1 MLYYIWKNYPFTI
14 NNLSKWKVYKGCIM
28 NTGESHV
35 SQWYWYKGRRLQS
48 TGWRDEQPFHRPWCP
63 FVVSRAKR
71 AFLSPNLS
79 LFDVLITG
87 LFQWTRNGR
96 DFCFLSQNINRC
108 QLLIPLCTGVSL
120 TPWVISKGHFFGNAS
135 ISSSGMSAH
144 FLINN
149 VNIKVC
155 PTTLEFLL
163 IPKAINKILW
173 WYLGAFSKINHNL

>member
-1 MLYYIWKNYPFTI
+1 
-14 NNLSKWKVYKGCIM
+14 M

-35 SQWYWYKGRRLQS
+35 SQWYWYKGRRLQSS

-71 AFLSPNLS
+71 AFLSPNLTS
-79 LFDVLITG
+79 FDVLITG
-87 LFQWTRNGR
+87 QFQWTRNGR

-120 TPWVISKGHFFGNAS
+120 TPLVISKGHLFGTHRFPLDR
-135 ISSSGMSAH
+135 GMSAH

-149 VNIKVC
+149 VNIKNGLSHYIGISLD
-155 PTTLEFLL
+155 TKDTKYNSLM
-163 IPKAINKILW
+163 ITRII
-173 WYLGAFSKINHNL
+173 